1 MNITI
6 TQTKVNTMNIAHT
19 FDFNTGTLR
28 PIKDAGTLPRGSKLY
43 YANMSCSARESVV
56 LDPEFTNAHGQ
67 KAISETGA
75 FTYPSR
81 DAVEYPGGWNY
92 CLDENDEPII
102 LTEEEI
108 AAFIVEA
115 EARKIVLEREGR
127 EAASKK
133 AIVREQKKKQHLANY
148 GHLLTRLEDSKRSE
162 SATAGANVKKLLKL
176 TFPGVN
182 FRVRSDYNSIN
193 VSWENGP
200 CGSCDAIE
208 KIESLFNTGAYDAY
222 EDYHYSIENV
232 FAEIF
237 GGANFV
243 FFQRNISGDKYLE
256 TAKELG
262 IEGVTVTD
270 HNNIEG
276 CSEAQRDRIYEVT
289 RKKNFVEA
297 VDLNSKNAKVVNS
310 AQLSA
315 VEGVTLT
322 ENDAK
327 NGVEIRFPGKPSPAV
342 IASLKANKFRWSRRG
357 GFWFSKRTVESLAFA
372 RELSG
377 V

>member
-6 TQTKVNTMNIAHT
+6 NQTKVNTMNTAHT

-43 YANMSCSARESVV
+43 YADMACSARESVV
-56 LDPEFTNAHGQ
+56 LDSEFTNAHGQ

-92 CLDENDEPII
+92 CLDENDKPII

-115 EARKIVLEREGR
+115 EARKIVLEREER
-127 EAASKK
+127 EAARKK
-133 AIVREQKKKQHLANY
+133 AIVREQKKKQYLADY

-182 FRVRSDYNSIN
+182 FRVRSDYNSIK
-193 VSWENGP
+193 VEWEDGP
-200 CGSCDAIE
+200 FACCDAIE
-208 KIESLFNTGAYDAY
+208 KIQSLFNTGAFDAY
-222 EDYHYSIENV
+222 QDYHYSIENV

-237 GGANFV
+237 GGSDYV

-270 HNNIEG
+270 YNNIEG
-276 CSEAQRDRIYEVT
+276 CSENERTQIYEVT

-297 VDLNSKNAKVVNS
+297 VDLNSKNSKAVNS
-310 AQLSA
+310 VQSSA

-327 NGVEIRFPGKPSPAV
+327 NGVEIRFAVKPSAAV

-357 GFWFSKRTVESLAFA
+357 GLWYSKRTAESLAFA
-372 RELSG
+372 RELAG